1 MEIDVLGTKY
11 DITFKERNEDEFLAD
26 SDGYT
31 DKTTKKIVI
40 VKMPQDNQLGC
51 WDAYSKKVL
60 RHEIIHAFLF
70 ESGLHGNANWDATG
84 SQEHPEMMVDW
95 FAVQWV
101 KITQA
106 FAIANA
112 I

>member
-51 WDAYSKKVL
+51 
-60 RHEIIHAFLF
+60 
-70 ESGLHGNANWDATG
+70 
-84 SQEHPEMMVDW
+84 
-95 FAVQWV
+95 
-101 KITQA
+101 
-106 FAIANA
+106 
-112 I
+112 